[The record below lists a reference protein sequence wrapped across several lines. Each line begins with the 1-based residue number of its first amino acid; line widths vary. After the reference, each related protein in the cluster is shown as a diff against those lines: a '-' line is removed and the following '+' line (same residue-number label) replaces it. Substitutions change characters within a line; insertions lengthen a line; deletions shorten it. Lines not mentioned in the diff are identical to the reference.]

1 MGHIYFKFCTYD
13 SLSVYKYFAMLRF
26 VIKPFTAQQ
35 EHSMET
41 ATSPWATWEN
51 DQSESEWN
59 GFLSPKYHF
68 KAFIISWL
76 WIAFNIKA
84 QV

>member
-41 ATSPWATWEN
+41 ATSPWAT
-51 DQSESEWN
+51 
-59 GFLSPKYHF
+59 
-68 KAFIISWL
+68 
-76 WIAFNIKA
+76 
-84 QV
+84 